1 MANYRAIFYKRSQG
15 LADENSN
22 TGTIFTYTSD
32 QAHNNCLRLG
42 KSNYLDTLKYFPRE
56 ASKFPTPK
64 LNSSKPKL
72 NNSDYY
78 ESMERFSPGWNG
90 RPGGA
95 GRIHTEVKCRFNKV
109 RGNASAYIVED
120 SWGGA
125 EGGEVVVHD
134 TIDDVGSAAGS
145 VDVSDWKLVGDV
157 DTMSDTT
164 SATSVVAPSELTED
178 WVDVGNNSVKTRGFS
193 YADMLKKASFEAEA
207 RQAPVAL
214 PPVPLKYSIISAA
227 KEHKGKKEDDEDLK
241 ENESYTDYDGA
252 KSMMSGKRP
261 FKGEG
266 RTCRSS
272 PYPKWFYN

>member
-22 TGTIFTYTSD
+22 TGTIFTYT
-32 QAHNNCLRLG
+32 
-42 KSNYLDTLKYFPRE
+42 E

-64 LNSSKPKL
+64 KNSSKPKL

-78 ESMERFSPGWNG
+78 
-90 RPGGA
+90 
-95 GRIHTEVKCRFNKV
+95 
-109 RGNASAYIVED
+109 
-120 SWGGA
+120 
-125 EGGEVVVHD
+125 
-134 TIDDVGSAAGS
+134 
-145 VDVSDWKLVGDV
+145 
-157 DTMSDTT
+157 
-164 SATSVVAPSELTED
+164 AT
-178 WVDVGNNSVKTRGFS
+178 
-193 YADMLKKASFEAEA
+193 SFEAEA

-227 KEHKGKKEDDEDLK
+227 KEHKGKKEDDDVDLK

-252 KSMMSGKRP
+252 KAMRSGKRP